1 MHLVVYIAE
10 NTKDHQLYAAKI
22 INTDTEFD
30 RREQMLFLRE
40 SLLLHKLDHPSIVT
54 EKMQDLI
61 LKCRSENPND
71 RPSFDVIFEELSSD
85 FSYSE
90 ETIDEDEVVEYINA
104 LKEGREEKRE
114 DKMSTEMDARI
125 ASLKNEIDGLKEK
138 CNSYEILH
146 SASEDFITGLNFI
159 HGTDTN
165 IARAVS
171 SLERSSERGNSY
183 ASFLLGLLYDK
194 GELITFDPLK
204 SRAYYEKSGQQ
215 G

>member
-1 MHLVVYIAE
+1 
-10 NTKDHQLYAAKI
+10 
-22 INTDTEFD
+22 
-30 RREQMLFLRE
+30 
-40 SLLLHKLDHPSIVT
+40 
-54 EKMQDLI
+54 MQDLI
-61 LKCRSENPND
+61 EKCRSENPND

-104 LKEGREEKRE
+104 QKEGIEEKRE

-159 HGTDTN
+159 HGTYTN

-204 SRAYYEKSGQQ
+204 SLAYYEKSGQQ
-215 G
+215 GCARDTPLLDTCMNKEQEWKGVTRKRLNTFRKEPI